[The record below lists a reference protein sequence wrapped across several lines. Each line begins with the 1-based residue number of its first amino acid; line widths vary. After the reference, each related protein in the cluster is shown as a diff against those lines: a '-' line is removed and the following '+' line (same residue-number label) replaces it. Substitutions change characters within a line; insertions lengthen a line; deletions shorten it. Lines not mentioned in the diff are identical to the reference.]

1 MSILGVLK
9 EMGVKWIRQTDPYDL
24 KGSMRAL
31 REAMEA
37 RGKGI
42 RVIIS
47 HAEWMLEK
55 QRRSK
60 PEKKAALAA
69 GATVEDVKLGVDDEV
84 CTGDHSC
91 MRYNGCPS
99 LTVKPGPNPLR
110 EDPIATI
117 VNSCVG
123 CGLCGEVA
131 HAALLCPSFYEAKV
145 ISHPTSWQKAR
156 FRVSR
161 ALIGGLLGVAV

>member
-1 MSILGVLK
+1 
-9 EMGVKWIRQTDPYDL
+9 TNPYDL
-24 KGSMRAL
+24 RASMKAFRD
-31 REAMEA
+31 AMEA
-37 RGKGI
+37 RGKGL

-47 HAEWMLEK
+47 RAECMLEK

-60 PEKKAALAA
+60 PERKAALAA
-69 GATVEDVKLGVDDEV
+69 GATVEDVKLGVDDEL

-117 VNSCVG
+117 VTSCVG

-131 HAALLCPSFYEAKV
+131 HAAVLCPSFYEAKV
-145 ISHPTSWQKAR
+145 VSHPTVWRRAR
-156 FRVSR
+156 FKVSR